1 MGDSLDLDRGLFGIS
16 VAAELTGVSA
26 QALRGYEDKGLI
38 APYRT
43 DGGTRRYSRND
54 LDRVEQITT
63 LLAAGVN
70 LAGIA
75 HILDLQAETMRL
87 RDELDDLRRL
97 PTGPDHQRRE

>member
-1 MGDSLDLDRGLFGIS
+1 MVNSLDLDRGLFGIS

-38 APYRT
+38 APGRT

-54 LDRVEQITT
+54 LERVEQITT

-75 HILDLQAETMRL
+75 HILELQAETRRL
-87 RDELDDLRRL
+87 RSELGSRDPVCSNPHR
-97 PTGPDHQRRE
+97 